1 MAPVDIFCSVR
12 GALRLFSFLISGPG
26 LRHIGKGLFKIFM
39 ISLRHGIQR
48 LHLDRVRL
56 PWKDFRSIAR
66 SVLPPWLRRR
76 FRRIGVK
83 LPAFII
89 ILIAAITWGSSLV
102 VIRIMDKVLLQSLI
116 RRGASISL
124 SVAIP
129 AGYSILSGD
138 RLALDNLA
146 AKIEEAQDDVAYV
159 AILNVQGTILAHNR
173 LEEVGRAFEPAGSPP
188 ILEEDNFTVRE
199 TFREGSACYEFQA
212 PVLFSGSQV
221 GKVMVGLKADTLAAA
236 ISSARHKIL
245 WISLLALVF
254 GGAGT
259 LLFTTFI
266 TAPIKR
272 LADGLSRIKAGDF
285 RVRVKPVARD
295 ELGELTLRFNEMA
308 RVIRKQRESLETYA
322 RTLEESYVSTV
333 RILAAALDARDKYTL
348 GHSARVAKL
357 SLAMGKTIG
366 LGEEELNDLEMACF
380 LHDIGK
386 IRVPDMIL
394 NKDTPLTP
402 HEYKIIMKHPEHGA
416 EILHLAESLHKYV
429 PTVLHHHEW
438 YNGGGYPHGLKGEGI
453 HLFAQIV
460 AIADS
465 YDAITSSR
473 PYRKG
478 RSRRKAL
485 EEIKRCRGT
494 QFAPRL
500 VDVFIES
507 LDSAEAQGD
516 LRFASGTI

>member
-1 MAPVDIFCSVR
+1 MN
-12 GALRLFSFLISGPG
+12 G
-26 LRHIGKGLFKIFM
+26 LRHSI
-39 ISLRHGIQR
+39 RR
-48 LHLDRVRL
+48 LNLETVRFS
-56 PWKDFRSIAR
+56 WKDFRGTAS
-66 SVLPPWLRRR
+66 SFLPPWLRKR

-83 LPAFII
+83 LPTFII
-89 ILIAAITWGSSLV
+89 ILMVAITWGSSLV

-146 AKIEEAQDDVAYV
+146 AKIEETQDDVVYV
-159 AILNVQGTILAHNR
+159 AILNVQGAILAHNR
-173 LEEVGRAFEPAGSPP
+173 LDSVGMKFEPAGNPP
-188 ILEEDNFTVRE
+188 ILEGDNFTVRE
-199 TFREGSACYEFQA
+199 TFREGQACYEFQA
-212 PVLFSGSQV
+212 PVLFSGRRV
-221 GKVMVGLKADTLAAA
+221 GEVMVGLKADTLAAA
-236 ISSARHKIL
+236 ISSARHKIF

-259 LLFTTFI
+259 LLLTTFI

-272 LADGLSRIKAGDF
+272 LAAGVSQIKAGDY
-285 RVRVKPVARD
+285 RVKVKAVSRD

-308 RVIRKQRESLETYA
+308 RVIRKQKERLETYGQ
-322 RTLEESYVSTV
+322 TLEESYVSTV

-348 GHSARVAKL
+348 GHSSRVAKL
-357 SLAMGKTIG
+357 SLAIGKGIG
-366 LGEEELNDLEMACF
+366 LGEEDLNDLEMACF

-394 NKDTPLTP
+394 NKETPLTP
-402 HEYKIIMKHPEHGA
+402 QEYQIIMKHPEHGA
-416 EILHLAESLHKYV
+416 EILRLAESLHKYV

-438 YNGGGYPHGLKGEGI
+438 FNGGGYPHGLKGEDI

-465 YDAITSSR
+465 YDAITSFR

-485 EEIKRCRGT
+485 EEIKSCKGT
-494 QFAPRL
+494 QFTPRL

-507 LDSAEAQGD
+507 LDSVENQVD
-516 LRFASGTI
+516 LRFAGGVI